1 MSTRQK
7 GIALVEACLLGVVLG
22 LMVMAGRWLMQQQ
35 YRLQQM
41 QQSTHLSLFMHDA
54 HGKPVSAVSS
64 SVQEAAPVYFSE
76 SPIATTQS
84 LQWELL
90 SLRSGFWAAQSRVSI
105 PWPRWLAALP
115 TKTPLQRQ
123 SRLWAAAGQANSTQQ
138 TRQRLENSTTAW
150 GQAMA
155 SSRPAARETIRQAGP
170 MDAAWG
176 RTPAD
181 LDWLSRWQDYVPD
194 HGSKEWS

>member
-41 QQSTHLSLFMHDA
+41 QQRTHLSLFMHDA
-54 HGKPVSAVSS
+54 HGMPVSAVSS

-194 HGSKEWS
+194 HGSKERS

>member
-7 GIALVEACLLGVVLG
+7 GMALVEACLLGVVLG

-41 QQSTHLSLFMHDA
+41 QQSMHLSLFMHDA
-54 HGKPVSAVSS
+54 HGKPVSAVISP
-64 SVQEAAPVYFSE
+64 VQEAAPAYFLE
-76 SPIATTQS
+76 SPIATAQS

-90 SLRSGFWAAQSRVSI
+90 SLRSGFWAAQSRVAI
-105 PWPRWLAALP
+105 PWPRWLAGLP
-115 TKTPLQRQ
+115 TKTQLQRQ
-123 SRLWAAAGQANSTQQ
+123 SRLWAAAGQAASTQQ
-138 TRQRLENSTTAW
+138 TRQRLESSATAW
-150 GQAMA
+150 GEAVA
-155 SSRPAARETIRQAGP
+155 SSRPAARETVRHAGP
-170 MDAAWG
+170 MDAAWR

-194 HGSKEWS
+194 HGPKEQP

>member
-54 HGKPVSAVSS
+54 HGKPVSAMSS
-64 SVQEAAPVYFSE
+64 SVQEAAPIYFLE
-76 SPIATTQS
+76 SPIATTPS

-194 HGSKEWS
+194 HGSKERS

>member
-1 MSTRQK
+1 MSKQQK
-7 GIALVEACLLGVVLG
+7 GMALVEACLLGVVLG

-41 QQSTHLSLFMHDA
+41 QQSTHLSLFTHDA
-54 HGKPVSAVSS
+54 HGKPVSTVNSS
-64 SVQEAAPVYFSE
+64 AQQAAPAHFLE
-76 SPIATTQS
+76 SPIAPAQS

-90 SLRSGFWAAQSRVSI
+90 SLRSGFWTAQSRVSI

-115 TKTPLQRQ
+115 TKTQLQRQ
-123 SRLWAAAGQANSTQQ
+123 SRLWAAAGQAASTQQ
-138 TRQRLENSTTAW
+138 TRQRLESSTTAW
-150 GQAMA
+150 GEAVA
-155 SSRPAARETIRQAGP
+155 SSRPAARETIRHAGP

-181 LDWLSRWQDYVPD
+181 LDWLSPWQDYVPD
-194 HGSKEWS
+194 HGPKEQP

>member
-194 HGSKEWS
+194 HGSKERS

>member
-1 MSTRQK
+1 MSKRQK
-7 GIALVEACLLGVVLG
+7 GMALVEACLLGVVLG

-41 QQSTHLSLFMHDA
+41 QQSTHVSLFMHDA
-54 HGKPVSAVSS
+54 HGKPISAVSS
-64 SVQEAAPVYFSE
+64 VVQETVPTRFLE
-76 SPIATTQS
+76 SSIPATQS

-90 SLRSGFWAAQSRVSI
+90 SLRSGFWTAQSRVSI
-105 PWPRWLAALP
+105 PWPRWLEELS
-115 TKTPLQRQ
+115 TKTQLQRQ
-123 SRLWAAAGQANSTQQ
+123 SHLWAAAGQAASTQQ

-150 GQAMA
+150 GEAVG
-155 SSRPAARETIRQAGP
+155 SSRPAARETIRHAGP

-194 HGSKEWS
+194 HGSKERS

>member
-1 MSTRQK
+1 MNTRQK

-41 QQSTHLSLFMHDA
+41 QQSTHLSLFTHDA
-54 HGKPVSAVSS
+54 HGKPVSAASS
-64 SVQEAAPVYFSE
+64 LVQEAVPTRFSE
-76 SPIATTQS
+76 SPIATTQP

-90 SLRSGFWAAQSRVSI
+90 SLRSGFWTAQSRVSI
-105 PWPRWLAALP
+105 PWPRWLAALSI
-115 TKTPLQRQ
+115 KTQLQRQ

-150 GQAMA
+150 GEAMA

-176 RTPAD
+176 RTRAD
-181 LDWLSRWQDYVPD
+181 LDWLSRWQDSVPD
-194 HGSKEWS
+194 HGPKERP

>member
-7 GIALVEACLLGVVLG
+7 GMALVEACLLGVVLG

-54 HGKPVSAVSS
+54 HGKPVSVVSS
-64 SVQEAAPVYFSE
+64 SVQEAAPARFLE
-76 SPIATTQS
+76 SPIATAQS

-105 PWPRWLAALP
+105 PWPRWLVAMS
-115 TKTPLQRQ
+115 TKTQLQRQ
-123 SRLWAAAGQANSTQQ
+123 SRLWAAAGQAASTQQ
-138 TRQRLENSTTAW
+138 TRQRLESSTTAW
-150 GQAMA
+150 GEAVA
-155 SSRPAARETIRQAGP
+155 SSRPAARETIRHAGP

-176 RTPAD
+176 RTSAD

-194 HGSKEWS
+194 HGPKGRP

>member
-1 MSTRQK
+1 MNTRQK

-41 QQSTHLSLFMHDA
+41 QQSTHLSLFTHDA
-54 HGKPVSAVSS
+54 HGKPVPAASS
-64 SVQEAAPVYFSE
+64 PVQEAVPTRFSE
-76 SPIATTQS
+76 SPIATTQP

-90 SLRSGFWAAQSRVSI
+90 SLRSGFWTAQSRVSI
-105 PWPRWLAALP
+105 PWPRWLATLSI
-115 TKTPLQRQ
+115 KTQLQRQ

-150 GQAMA
+150 GEAMA

-176 RTPAD
+176 RTRAD

-194 HGSKEWS
+194 HGSKERP